1 MISRR
6 SPGGS
11 AKAVSLGGAVAV
23 AGPHGSPGVLHERH
37 KRLAQTGNRGR
48 GHQNLRYLLLKAKRL
63 AVSNT
68 EFIALT
74 SVKKVA

>member
-1 MISRR
+1 
-6 SPGGS
+6 
-11 AKAVSLGGAVAV
+11 VA
-23 AGPHGSPGVLHERH
+23 A
-37 KRLAQTGNRGR
+37 T
-48 GHQNLRYLLLKAKRL
+48 RYLLLKAKRL